1 MKLKTIA
8 MLLVVALAT
17 LQAHAEDNLSL
28 EMLLHKGQMAYSSGD
43 IERAFY
49 FFQSA
54 ADRGHP
60 MGMYGLARM
69 YQYGDLGKVDN
80 EKAEKWHYEAA
91 RRDVVPAQYY
101 YAKLL
106 CDKGEW
112 KKAFPWMEKAAK
124 QDFTEAQNDLAILLE
139 EGKGVKPDIKA
150 AADWYLKA
158 ASNGS
163 VPAQFK
169 LVKMY
174 INGNGVDQNNQEAF
188 KWALK
193 AAESNDPNA
202 KYLLGYMYYSGTG
215 TVQSFEMAEIWLEE
229 AVMEGQPSAQKLLD
243 AIEKQRAEAESG
255 SAQ

>member
-1 MKLKTIA
+1 MNVKLNHIA
-8 MLLVVALAT
+8 MCLVFALTAVGVY
-17 LQAHAEDNLSL
+17 ADDNLTL
-28 EMLLHKGQMAYSSGD
+28 EMMLHKGQVAYSSGD
-43 IERAFY
+43 IERAHFY
-49 FFQSA
+49 FKSA
-54 ADRGHP
+54 AERGHP
-60 MGMYGLARM
+60 MGMFGLARM
-69 YQYGDLGKVDN
+69 YQYGDLGEIDN

-91 RRDVVPAQYY
+91 RRDVIPAQYY

-124 QDFTEAQNDLAILLE
+124 GNFTEAQHDLAILYE
-139 EGKGVKPDIKA
+139 EGKGVKASMPMA
-150 AADWYLKA
+150 AEWYLKA
-158 ASNGS
+158 ADNGS
-163 VPAQFK
+163 MPAQFK

-174 INGNGVDQNNQEAF
+174 INGNGVEKNNQEAF

-229 AVMEGQPSAQKLLD
+229 AVLEGQPGAQKLLD
-243 AIEKQRAEAESG
+243 AIAEKRAGQAS
-255 SAQ
+255 Q